1 MDRATEIRGKIMTA
15 LSGLK
20 YSNTSNTSIP
30 VFDEV
35 VNPAVTLPAVG
46 GAQEVYVVLQ
56 DQQEQYAA
64 VQTVCNPRFELSVTI
79 RVVTKWG
86 KVGKKKLCEDIGD
99 TIINLLRDD
108 RGASKIDGIDKV
120 LLVTAQSIAETTI
133 NNVAFSKIIILN
145 FIKNG

>member
-1 MDRATEIRGKIMTA
+1 MDRATDIRGKIMTA

-20 YSNTSNTSIP
+20 YSNTSIP

-35 VNPAVTLPAVG
+35 VNPAVTLPSVG
-46 GAQEVYVVLQ
+46 GAQEVYVVIQ

-79 RVVTKWG
+79 RVVTKWSNIG
-86 KVGKKKLCEDIGD
+86 SKKLSEDIGD
-99 TIINLLRDD
+99 SIMTLLRDD
-108 RGASKIDGIDKV
+108 RGASKIEGIQRV
-120 LLVTAQSIAETTI
+120 ELVTARSVAEYTNT
-133 NNVAFSKIIILN
+133 NLAFTKVIILK

>member
-1 MDRATEIRGKIMTA
+1 MDRATEIRGKVITA
-15 LSGLK
+15 LSTLK
-20 YSNTSNTSIP
+20 YGTVSIP

-35 VNPAVTLPAVG
+35 VNPNISLPSVDGSIAT
-46 GAQEVYVVLQ
+46 YVVIQ
-56 DQQEQYAA
+56 DQQEQLNA
-64 VQTVCNPRFELSVTI
+64 VQTVDAPRFNLNMTI

-86 KVGKKKLCEDIGD
+86 TVGKKKLCEDIGD

>member
-1 MDRATEIRGKIMTA
+1 M
-15 LSGLK
+15 
-20 YSNTSNTSIP
+20 
-30 VFDEV
+30 
-35 VNPAVTLPAVG
+35 
-46 GAQEVYVVLQ
+46 
-56 DQQEQYAA
+56 
-64 VQTVCNPRFELSVTI
+64 TI

-86 KVGKKKLCEDIGD
+86 TVGKKKLCEDIGD

-133 NNVAFSKIIILN
+133 NNIAFSKIIILN